1 MYVLRVTRINLYKN
15 IQLIMAAAKPAPK
28 GASKMNT
35 VCAECDT
42 EFTGKTCP
50 ECGNGTGNSRLAA
63 DGIKQEFH
71 TNDGVFGSVDE
82 LEGYVRTT
90 DEDFLMS
97 VQNAKMARDEFTENM
112 RQSQVMS
119 SEIKK
124 IEKESKLYQKKK
136 DLERLKEGWGDN
148 TYPPEQPAA
157 GSPLIAEQ
165 PLFGA
170 HSPQAQFMSQ
180 LMRMDADKRAEFMNQ
195 LSDADPMALQ
205 TLSTM
210 FVQPANPVAQQMGQ
224 QGMPGMYPSPWM
236 QQPQQQTEQKESTTV
251 IMREMFSLMKEMQPQ
266 KDDSATEIIRD
277 LKDEIV
283 LLRSRVD
290 SVNGESSGRN
300 NNLDGVIQYIKGL
313 EKKIEAVQY
322 KPSFS
327 DQAKELKETIQNL
340 ESIGLVNNTNGAV
353 SVDDKIRM
361 KEIDHK
367 IDMENKQ
374 YGLDESANETNLLKQ
389 QVKEDLVKNIFTQGF
404 LLQSNKPEQEEKTV
418 AQNPFVKVPLVPV
431 GPVVMEKPRVV
442 VDNIESDSGTVREMR
457 DAPGGDE

>member
-1 MYVLRVTRINLYKN
+1 
-15 IQLIMAAAKPAPK
+15 MAAAKTATK
-28 GASKMNT
+28 GSSKSKS

-42 EFTGKTCP
+42 EFTGKVCP
-50 ECGNGTGNSRLAA
+50 ECGNGTGNARLAS

-71 TNDGVFGSVDE
+71 TNDGIFGNVDD

-90 DEDFLMS
+90 DEDYLMS
-97 VQNAKMARDEFTENM
+97 VQNAKMAREEFTENM

-124 IEKESKLYQKKK
+124 IDKEFKLYQKKK

-148 TYPPEQPAA
+148 TYPPEQPDT
-157 GSPLIAEQ
+157 GSPQFTEQ

-170 HSPQAQFMSQ
+170 QSPQAQFMSQ
-180 LMRMDADKRAEFMNQ
+180 LMKMDADRRAEFMNQ

-205 TLSTM
+205 TLSSM
-210 FVQPANPVAQQMGQ
+210 FVQPVNPMAQQQGQ
-224 QGMPGMYPSPWM
+224 FGTPGMYPPPWM
-236 QQPQQQTEQKESTTV
+236 QQQQPEHRESTTEV
-251 IMREMFSLMKEMQPQ
+251 MREMFSLMKEMQPQ
-266 KDDSATEIIRD
+266 KDDTATEVIRD
-277 LKDEIV
+277 LKDEIKQ
-283 LLRSRVD
+283 LRSRVD
-290 SVNGESSGRN
+290 SVNSESGGRN
-300 NNLDGVIQYIKGL
+300 DNMDGVIQYIKNL
-313 EKKIEAVQY
+313 EKKIEAAQY

-327 DQAKELKETIQNL
+327 DQARELKDTIQNL
-340 ESIGLVNNTNGAV
+340 ESIGLVNNNTGNV

-374 YGLDESANETNLLKQ
+374 YVLDENVSETNRVKQ

-404 LLQSNKPEQEEKTV
+404 LPQTNEPAQNEKPV
-418 AQNPFVKVPLVPV
+418 AQNPFINVPPV
-431 GPVVMEKPRVV
+431 SAGPKVMEKPRVV

-457 DAPGGDE
+457 AAPKVSSGGDE